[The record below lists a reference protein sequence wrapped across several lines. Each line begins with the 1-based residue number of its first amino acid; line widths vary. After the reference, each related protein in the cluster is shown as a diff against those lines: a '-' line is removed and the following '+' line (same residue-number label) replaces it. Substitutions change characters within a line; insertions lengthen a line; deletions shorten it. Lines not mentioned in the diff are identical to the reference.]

1 MPSLRTEITEIGTG
15 MGMLGM
21 GDLEECLRARPSALL
36 NVLPEHWEALAE
48 AWSSGR
54 YRSEFLGAFANG
66 RAFLKARDGLRWR
79 MPVRI
84 EWKGPQRQ
92 PAYDFLPADLRID
105 HVYLVSCK
113 YLSRILVNA
122 APAHVFDRGLSNRGE
137 GYRGDDWYEQVA
149 PESYNAL
156 YQAVRAQLS
165 GVATLPAKSSEL
177 TVDQR
182 GVIKRHF
189 KRSWPESLTA
199 IYRSFSFAVAKAS
212 CHRLE
217 AALPRLADREVFLW
231 RLLRLN
237 AAPYYVLG
245 TSPAG
250 PLRLRIA
257 TPWDWRQE
265 FELESFE
272 CWPEA
277 VGQPQVAWRA
287 QTRQRGT
294 GRAREVAGHV
304 EIRWSHGKFGG
315 SPEAKVYLDTPYED
329 VPGYFPVD

>member
-15 MGMLGM
+15 MGMLGL
-21 GDLEECLRARPSALL
+21 GELEECLRARPGALL
-36 NVLPEHWEALAE
+36 NVLPEHWDALDE
-48 AWSSGR
+48 AWKSGQ
-54 YRSEFLGAFANG
+54 YRGEFLGAFANG

-122 APAHVFDRGLSNRGE
+122 SPAHVFDRGLASRTDG
-137 GYRGDDWYEQVA
+137 GQTDWYEQVA
-149 PESYNAL
+149 PGSYDLL
-156 YQAVRAQLS
+156 YQAVRAQLA
-165 GVATLPAKSSEL
+165 GVVELPDRVSEL

-189 KRSWPESLTA
+189 KRAWPDSLA
-199 IYRSFSFAVAKAS
+199 AVYRSFSFEVAKAS

-217 AALPRLADREVFLW
+217 VALPRLPDREVFLW
-231 RLLRLN
+231 RLLRLG

-245 TSPAG
+245 TSTAG

-257 TPWDWRQE
+257 TPWDWRQG

-272 CWPEA
+272 FWPEA

-294 GRAREVAGHV
+294 GRLQEIAGHV

-329 VPGYFPVD
+329 VPGYFPIG